1 MLSAPVVVKSLTMH
15 SRTEAQMNDTTT
27 AARPAHTPGPWYVNS
42 VVERDPGKPGR
53 VVHNVF
59 NQDGLYAHI
68 AECWNE
74 ANARLIAAAPELLNA
89 ARAIVHGLHM
99 GYTADEILRES
110 GSVRER
116 LIAAVAKATGGAS

>member
-1 MLSAPVVVKSLTMH
+1 MT
-15 SRTEAQMNDTTT
+15 DTTT

-53 VVHNVF
+53 VVHHVF

-74 ANARLIAAAPELLNA
+74 ANARLIAASPALLDFARALGHGLRAGYAADELLRNGGSLR
-89 ARAIVHGLHM
+89 ARLEDAI
-99 GYTADEILRES
+99 
-110 GSVRER
+110 
-116 LIAAVAKATGGAS
+116 AKATGSAS